1 MCKCINISLMCMCLT
16 TQTERGKWTRDLV
29 VTSRTAA
36 PSCRLL
42 HHSLGANK
50 CTEGEA
56 ECKKSLHFSPTKS
69 FTDKRQRV
77 HYTRWL
83 FFFCSFCWWQHLPPS
98 SIGGSSQSYLISGW
112 GGAVAEQKLYTYTM
126 TSRVCIPGWLGSC
139 FCSEWREGEKIASC
153 STNSITLESPHH
165 LFGGEQKAP

>member
-1 MCKCINISLMCMCLT
+1 MFKSTHSLHPVTPSIHFFFFNRCLFSSQHRWKAGAYASCLGLRQGRALGRSGSSLGHVETNNHTQICTRIRLMCKCINISLMCMCLT
-16 TQTERGKWTRDLV
+16 TQTERGKLTRDLV

-77 HYTRWL
+77 HCTR
-83 FFFCSFCWWQHLPPS
+83 
-98 SIGGSSQSYLISGW
+98 
-112 GGAVAEQKLYTYTM
+112 
-126 TSRVCIPGWLGSC
+126 
-139 FCSEWREGEKIASC
+139 
-153 STNSITLESPHH
+153 
-165 LFGGEQKAP
+165 